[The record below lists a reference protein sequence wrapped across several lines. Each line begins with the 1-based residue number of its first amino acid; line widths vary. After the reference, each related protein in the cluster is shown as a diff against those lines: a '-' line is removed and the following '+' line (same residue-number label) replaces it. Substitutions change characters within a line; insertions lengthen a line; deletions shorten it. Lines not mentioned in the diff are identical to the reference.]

1 MNIKFFKDSFYKV
14 LGFNS
19 ISIVLKIIMGLV
31 STKLSSIYLGLQG
44 INTLENFRN
53 FTSLSDSFS
62 QFGLQ
67 NGIVKYSATSHSIK
81 QDQKVIST
89 IFFLLLVTSFIFIFL
104 IILNIN
110 YVKFYIFGNQSFGF
124 LVIAY
129 ALLSPFANLQFLLL
143 NYLQGKQGHKFVILI
158 NSIGYVLNIILS
170 FYLIINYHLIGAMI
184 QLIVVPIILMI
195 ISLFIIH
202 KKVVF
207 FNLISIHYVNF
218 SVIKGLLVFS
228 LMNLVSGALTPLS
241 FIFIRYLVQ
250 SNLSADEAGVWSS
263 IVRISVFY
271 MTFVSSICNLYFYPK
286 LSKTEIFSEY
296 KAIIAEYYRKFIP
309 IVFLGL
315 LLCFVLQKVVI
326 LLIYT
331 EDFLIL
337 RDYFYLQ
344 LIADF
349 VKSLSLI
356 FVYLLIAKKKIWQ
369 FILFEI
375 ISLGSYCLGSY
386 IFIEYLKLDG
396 VYYSLI
402 GSLMIY
408 FTVTYLAYRYNK

>member
-158 NSIGYVLNIILS
+158 NSIGYLLNIILS

-228 LMNLVSGALTPLS
+228 LMNLVSGVLTPLS

-356 FVYLLIAKKKIWQ
+356 FGYLLIAKKKIWQ

>member
-286 LSKTEIFSEY
+286 LSKTEMFSEY

-356 FVYLLIAKKKIWQ
+356 FGYLLIAKKKIWQ

>member
-158 NSIGYVLNIILS
+158 NSIGYLLNIILS

-356 FVYLLIAKKKIWQ
+356 FGYLLIAKKKIWQ

-386 IFIEYLKLDG
+386 IFIKYLKLDG

>member
-315 LLCFVLQKVVI
+315 LLCFVLQKIVI

-356 FVYLLIAKKKIWQ
+356 FGYLLIAKKKIWQ

-402 GSLMIY
+402 GSLLIY
-408 FTVTYLAYRYNK
+408 FTVTYSAYRYNK

>member
-158 NSIGYVLNIILS
+158 NSIGYLLNIILS

-228 LMNLVSGALTPLS
+228 LMNLVSGVLTPLS

-356 FVYLLIAKKKIWQ
+356 FGYLLIAKKKIWQ

-386 IFIEYLKLDG
+386 IFIKYLKLDG

>member
-124 LVIAY
+124 FVIAY

-158 NSIGYVLNIILS
+158 NSIGYLLNIILS

-228 LMNLVSGALTPLS
+228 LMNLVSGVLTPLS

-356 FVYLLIAKKKIWQ
+356 FGYLLIAKKKIWQ

-386 IFIEYLKLDG
+386 IFINYLKLDG

>member
-53 FTSLSDSFS
+53 FTSISDSFS

-356 FVYLLIAKKKIWQ
+356 FGYLLIAKKKIWQ

-402 GSLMIY
+402 GSLLIY
-408 FTVTYLAYRYNK
+408 FTVTYSAYRYNK

>member
-110 YVKFYIFGNQSFGF
+110 YVTFYIFGNQPFGF

-356 FVYLLIAKKKIWQ
+356 FGYLLIAKKKIWQ

-386 IFIEYLKLDG
+386 IFIKYLKLDG

>member
-218 SVIKGLLVFS
+218 SIIKRLLVFS

-356 FVYLLIAKKKIWQ
+356 FGYLLIAKKKIWQ

-402 GSLMIY
+402 GSLFIY

>member
-315 LLCFVLQKVVI
+315 LLCFVLQKIVI

-356 FVYLLIAKKKIWQ
+356 FGYLLIAKKKIGQ

>member
-184 QLIVVPIILMI
+184 QLILVPIILMI

-331 EDFLIL
+331 EEFLIL

-356 FVYLLIAKKKIWQ
+356 FGYLLIAKKKIWQ

-402 GSLMIY
+402 GSLLIY
-408 FTVTYLAYRYNK
+408 FTVTYSAYRYNK

>member
-53 FTSLSDSFS
+53 FTSISDSFS

-356 FVYLLIAKKKIWQ
+356 FFFFLIAKKKIWQ

>member
-158 NSIGYVLNIILS
+158 NSIGYLLNIILS

-315 LLCFVLQKVVI
+315 LLCFVLQKIVI

-356 FVYLLIAKKKIWQ
+356 FGYLLIAKKKIWQ

>member
-158 NSIGYVLNIILS
+158 NSIGYLLNIILS

-356 FVYLLIAKKKIWQ
+356 FGYLLIAKKKIWQ

-386 IFIEYLKLDG
+386 IFIKYLKLDG

-402 GSLMIY
+402 GSLFIY

>member
-89 IFFLLLVTSFIFIFL
+89 IFFLLLVTSFIFIFI

-326 LLIYT
+326 LIIYT

-356 FVYLLIAKKKIWQ
+356 FGYLLIAKKKIWQ

-386 IFIEYLKLDG
+386 IFIKYLKLDG

>member
-53 FTSLSDSFS
+53 FTSISDSFS

-81 QDQKVIST
+81 QDQKIIST

-356 FVYLLIAKKKIWQ
+356 FGYLLIAKKKIWQ

-402 GSLMIY
+402 GSLLIY

>member
-53 FTSLSDSFS
+53 FTSISDSFS

-326 LLIYT
+326 LIIYT

-356 FVYLLIAKKKIWQ
+356 FGYLLIAKKKIWQ

-402 GSLMIY
+402 GSLFIY

>member
-158 NSIGYVLNIILS
+158 NSIGYLLNIILS

-315 LLCFVLQKVVI
+315 LLCFVLQKIVI

-356 FVYLLIAKKKIWQ
+356 FGYLLIAKKKIGQ

-402 GSLMIY
+402 GSLLIY

>member
-158 NSIGYVLNIILS
+158 NSIGYLLNIILS

-228 LMNLVSGALTPLS
+228 LMNLVSGVLTPLS

-356 FVYLLIAKKKIWQ
+356 FGYLLIAKKKIGQ

-386 IFIEYLKLDG
+386 IFIKYLKLDG

>member
-81 QDQKVIST
+81 QDQKIIST

-158 NSIGYVLNIILS
+158 NSIGYLLNIILS

-356 FVYLLIAKKKIWQ
+356 FGYLLIAKKKIWQ

-402 GSLMIY
+402 GSLLIY

>member
-326 LLIYT
+326 LIIYT

-356 FVYLLIAKKKIWQ
+356 FGYLLIAKKKIWQ

>member
-331 EDFLIL
+331 EEFLIL

-356 FVYLLIAKKKIWQ
+356 FGYLLIAKKKIWQ

-402 GSLMIY
+402 GSLIIY
-408 FTVTYLAYRYNK
+408 FTVTYSAYRYNK

>member
-53 FTSLSDSFS
+53 FTSISDSFS

-81 QDQKVIST
+81 QDQKIIST

-184 QLIVVPIILMI
+184 QLNVVPIILMI

-356 FVYLLIAKKKIWQ
+356 FGYLLIAKKKIWQ

-386 IFIEYLKLDG
+386 IFIE
-396 VYYSLI
+396 
-402 GSLMIY
+402 
-408 FTVTYLAYRYNK
+408 

>member
-53 FTSLSDSFS
+53 FTSISDSFS

-81 QDQKVIST
+81 QDQKIIST

-356 FVYLLIAKKKIWQ
+356 FGYLLIEKKKIWQ

>member
-53 FTSLSDSFS
+53 FTSISDSFS

-356 FVYLLIAKKKIWQ
+356 FGYLLIAKKKIWQ

-386 IFIEYLKLDG
+386 IFIEYFKLDG

>member
-89 IFFLLLVTSFIFIFL
+89 IFFLLLVTSFIFIFI

-228 LMNLVSGALTPLS
+228 LMNLVSGVLTPLS

-326 LLIYT
+326 LIIYT

-356 FVYLLIAKKKIWQ
+356 FGYLLIAKKKIWQ

-386 IFIEYLKLDG
+386 IFIKYLKLDG

>member
-158 NSIGYVLNIILS
+158 NSIGYLLNIILS

-356 FVYLLIAKKKIWQ
+356 FGYLLIAKKKIWQ

-402 GSLMIY
+402 GSLLIY

>member
-326 LLIYT
+326 LIIYT

-356 FVYLLIAKKKIWQ
+356 FGYLLIAKKKIGQ

>member
-53 FTSLSDSFS
+53 FTSISDSFS

-286 LSKTEIFSEY
+286 LSKTEMFSEY

-356 FVYLLIAKKKIWQ
+356 FGYLLIAKKKIWQ

-386 IFIEYLKLDG
+386 IFIKYLKLDG

>member
-286 LSKTEIFSEY
+286 LSKTEMFSEY

-356 FVYLLIAKKKIWQ
+356 FGYLLIAKKKIWQ

-402 GSLMIY
+402 GSLFIY

>member
-110 YVKFYIFGNQSFGF
+110 YVKFYIFGNQPFGF

-158 NSIGYVLNIILS
+158 NSIGYLLNIILS

-356 FVYLLIAKKKIWQ
+356 FGYLLIAKKKIWQ

>member
-89 IFFLLLVTSFIFIFL
+89 IFFLLLVTSFIFIFI

-124 LVIAY
+124 FVIAY

-158 NSIGYVLNIILS
+158 NSIGYLLNIILS

-228 LMNLVSGALTPLS
+228 LMNLVSGVLTPLS

-356 FVYLLIAKKKIWQ
+356 FGYLLIAKKKIWQ

-386 IFIEYLKLDG
+386 IFIKYLKLDG

>member
-110 YVKFYIFGNQSFGF
+110 YVKFYIFGNQPFGF

-356 FVYLLIAKKKIWQ
+356 FGYLLIAKKKIWQ

-386 IFIEYLKLDG
+386 IFINYLKLDG

>member
-356 FVYLLIAKKKIWQ
+356 FGYLLIAKKKIGQ

-386 IFIEYLKLDG
+386 IFIKYLKLDG

>member
-53 FTSLSDSFS
+53 FTSISDSFS

-110 YVKFYIFGNQSFGF
+110 YVKFYIFGNQPFGF

-356 FVYLLIAKKKIWQ
+356 FGYLLIAKKKIWQ

-402 GSLMIY
+402 GSLFIY

>member
-89 IFFLLLVTSFIFIFL
+89 IFFLLLVTSFIFIFI

-315 LLCFVLQKVVI
+315 LLCFVLQKIVI

-356 FVYLLIAKKKIWQ
+356 FGYLLIAKKKIWQ

>member
-296 KAIIAEYYRKFIP
+296 KTIIAEYYRKFIP

-356 FVYLLIAKKKIWQ
+356 FGYLLIAKKKIWQ

-386 IFIEYLKLDG
+386 IFIKYLKLDG